1 MFSPLE
7 TSSMTDTLIATPPEL
22 LAPAGD
28 WDCVRAAI
36 ANGADAVYFGLDAGF
51 NARARAANFPLAE
64 LPRLMTLLHRHGL
77 KGYATLNTLVF
88 SDELAAFERV
98 AGAVAAAGVDAVLV
112 QDVGAARLLRAAC
125 PDLPLHASTQMTL
138 TSAETIALAEELGME
153 RVVVAR
159 ELSID
164 EIHAIRRLTPMPLE
178 VFVHGALCVAYSGQC
193 LTSESLGG
201 RSANRGQCAQAC
213 RLPYEL
219 VCDGRDVELGNQKYL
234 LSPQDLAAYALTPE
248 LIAAGV
254 SSLKIE
260 GRLKTPEY
268 VANITRHYR
277 TAIDTAVAGRPVQFT
292 PREVEEME
300 LSFSRGFS
308 PGWLQGCDHKM
319 LVPATSSAKRGVRLG
334 TVVEVRRGR
343 VAVDLAAGL
352 AGGVKRGDGVAFA
365 AGETSDD
372 AVGGRVYEVFQ
383 AGRSEIEPV
392 TGGRVEL
399 AFGRDSVD
407 LTAIAPGQAVWKTDD
422 PQLTARLRRTFTG
435 DTPLRRQPIDMHV
448 RAAPGDPVRVVART
462 AAGAAC
468 EVVSTEPAREAT
480 KHPLDEATL
489 RDQLGRLGGTPYELR
504 ALTAEIVGRPML
516 PFSILGKLRHDLI
529 AALDA
534 ATMAGVPRLAL
545 PVSAPL
551 PRRSPGR
558 EPGDSGNENRPAVHA
573 GRPHAIPG
581 LDPALH
587 GTREGMPPGVPRLP
601 PGAFCAVRTSHAESM
616 MSERAPSNTAPAGN
630 AVSQRADDRE
640 AAGTPTSAAPS
651 LHILVRS
658 LAQLR
663 TVLDL
668 GEQSLAADFADIR
681 QYREAVAACRAGGAS
696 LLLAPPRIQKPDELG
711 IFRLLAKQE
720 PDGILARNWS
730 GLRFFQDLGLPVVG
744 DFSLNVTN
752 ELSAEF
758 FAAAGCTRV
767 TASYDLNR
775 EQLLA
780 LVAATPPH
788 WLEVVI
794 HQHMPM
800 FHMEHCV
807 FCAVLSPGT
816 NKTNCGRPCD
826 DHAVKLRDRIGVEH
840 PLTADV
846 GCRNTL
852 YNAVAQS
859 GAEVVPALL
868 AQGVRHVRVEL
879 LDEDDVAIGNV
890 IAAYRDLLAG
900 VTTGREVWTALKAM
914 NRVGVTRG
922 TLEEKKNPL
931 AIL

>member
-1 MFSPLE
+1 MADALT
-7 TSSMTDTLIATPPEL
+7 TSPPEL

-88 SDELAAFERV
+88 SAELAEFERV
-98 AGAVAAAGVDAVLV
+98 AGTVAAAGVDAVLV
-112 QDVGAARLLRAAC
+112 QDVGAARLLRATY

-164 EIHAIRRLTPMPLE
+164 EILAIRRLTPMPLE

-219 VCDGRDVELGNQKYL
+219 VCDGQDVDLGAQKYL

-254 SSLKIE
+254 SSFKIE

-308 PGWLQGCDHKM
+308 PGWLHGCDHKL

-343 VAVDLAAGL
+343 VAVDLATGL

-383 AGRSEIEPV
+383 AGQSEIEPV

-399 AFGRDSVD
+399 AFGRDAVD
-407 LTAIAPGQAVWKTDD
+407 LAAIAPGQAVWKTDD

-435 DTPLRRQPIDMHV
+435 DTPLRRQPIDVHV
-448 RAAPGDPVRVVART
+448 RAAPDAPVHVVART
-462 AAGAAC
+462 AAGVAC

-489 RDQLGRLGGTPYELR
+489 CDQFGRLGGTPYELR

-516 PFSILGKLRHDLI
+516 PFSLLGRLRHDLVTT
-529 AALDA
+529 LDA
-534 ATMAGVPRLAL
+534 ATVAGHLRHAT
-545 PVSAPL
+545 PVNGAPNST
-551 PRRSPGR
+551 SPGR
-558 EPGDSGNENRPAVHA
+558 EPGDSGHENRPAVHA

-581 LDPALH
+581 FDPASH
-587 GTREGMPPGVPRLP
+587 GTREGMPFVAAVSDRRIPRLP
-601 PGAFCAVRTSHAESM
+601 PGAFCAVRTSHAEST
-616 MSERAPSNTAPAGN
+616 MSDSAPSNSATAGD
-630 AVSQRADDRE
+630 AVSQRTDDRE
-640 AAGTPTSAAPS
+640 AAGEPAPAIPT
-651 LHILVRS
+651 LHVLVRS
-658 LAQLR
+658 LDQLR
-663 TVLDL
+663 AVLDL
-668 GEQSLAADFADIR
+668 GEKSLAADFADIR

-730 GLRFFQDLGLPVVG
+730 GLRFFRDLGLPAVG

-752 ELSAEF
+752 QLSAEF
-758 FAAAGCTRV
+758 FVAAGCTRV

-826 DHAVKLRDRIGVEH
+826 EHAVKLRDRIGVEH

-852 YNAVAQS
+852 WSAVPQS
-859 GAEVVPALL
+859 GAELVPALL
-868 AQGVRHVRVEL
+868 DRGIRHFRVEL
-879 LDEDDVAIGNV
+879 LDEPAAE
-890 IAAYRDLLAG
+890 IARIVTAYRGLLAG
-900 VTTGREVWTALKAM
+900 RTTGREVWKALNAA

-922 TLEEKKNPL
+922 TLEAKRNPL
-931 AIL
+931 ALL